1 MTAPSPSGARYQLC
15 DVSNAIGRFG
25 FRDLVPDLKRLL
37 DEDLLRLSRAIRGR
51 SEALKR
57 GDIRATSDASMRY
70 GNQYREA
77 LSRLGG
83 EESVALA
90 AQYVE
95 NRDFGSDAALA
106 LKAISD
112 KQLNL
117 PEPDF
122 RRQWP
127 WLDEVGEAR
136 AARAVVPRRPPA
148 NALADP
154 IFAAIYRLATPETDK
169 AAQLLAIDLARIAL
183 AMPHSDRDALI
194 ARVLALPQD
203 VRAKR
208 GLLAAITL
216 DGQVPDVN
224 VIMQGVDQWLQDDSG
239 GAWHKRQNTWEI
251 ESWLELLPYTNQP
264 SVIDALTKVKAFYG
278 AGWPKRWARVLTSVA
293 RLPGTEGEAL
303 LARLARAHK
312 DIATDFEWM
321 KAILGRDSAAA
332 VLLYVDLFIEGV
344 FGQGPE
350 AADVWHGGREL
361 AVYVQKFPQLKAEMK
376 QRYEAIRPGPARTM
390 LEHLF
395 GKLGDDDD
403 LIVMVKKYVASGQPY
418 DDLMDAAVRATSLRN
433 EPVGDGSN
441 SYNIYPASTA
451 PVRKYLFGLLGGS
464 PQEALLAKN
473 CLIATDILRDEYG
486 IAADD
491 TRHPDVLSERPWPS
505 EAG

>member
-1 MTAPSPSGARYQLC
+1 MPLKLVQDILRICEHGVVRIMPFAVSDPVCDSLC
-15 DVSNAIGRFG
+15 NG
-25 FRDLVPDLKRLL
+25 FLFK
-37 DEDLLRLSRAIRGR
+37 
-51 SEALKR
+51 
-57 GDIRATSDASMRY
+57 
-70 GNQYREA
+70 
-77 LSRLGG
+77 
-83 EESVALA
+83 
-90 AQYVE
+90 
-95 NRDFGSDAALA
+95 
-106 LKAISD
+106 
-112 KQLNL
+112 
-117 PEPDF
+117 
-122 RRQWP
+122 
-127 WLDEVGEAR
+127 
-136 AARAVVPRRPPA
+136 
-148 NALADP
+148 
-154 IFAAIYRLATPETDK
+154 
-169 AAQLLAIDLARIAL
+169 
-183 AMPHSDRDALI
+183 
-194 ARVLALPQD
+194 PQD

-208 GLLAAITL
+208 GLLAAIPL

-224 VIMQGVDQWLQDDSG
+224 VIMQGVDQWLQDDFG
-239 GAWHKRQNTWEI
+239 DAWHKRQNTWEI
-251 ESWLELLPYTNQP
+251 EPWLELLPYTNQP
-264 SVIDALTKVKAFYG
+264 ESVIDGLTKVKAFYG

-293 RLPGTEGEAL
+293 GLPGTEGEAL

-321 KAILGRDSAAA
+321 KAILGRASAAA

-361 AVYVQKFPQLKAEMK
+361 AVYVQKLPQLKAEMK

-403 LIVMVKKYVASGQPY
+403 LIVMVTKYVASGQPY
-418 DDLMDAAVRATSLRN
+418 DDLMDAAVQATSLRK
-433 EPVGDGSN
+433 ETVGDGSN

>member
-1 MTAPSPSGARYQLC
+1 
-15 DVSNAIGRFG
+15 
-25 FRDLVPDLKRLL
+25 
-37 DEDLLRLSRAIRGR
+37 
-51 SEALKR
+51 
-57 GDIRATSDASMRY
+57 MR
-70 GNQYREA
+70 
-77 LSRLGG
+77 
-83 EESVALA
+83 
-90 AQYVE
+90 
-95 NRDFGSDAALA
+95 AALA

-136 AARAVVPRRPPA
+136 AARAVLPKPPPA
-148 NALADP
+148 NALAEP
-154 IFAAIYRLATPETDK
+154 IFAAISRLATPETDK
-169 AAQLLAIDLARIAL
+169 AGQLLAIDLARIAL
-183 AMPHSDRDALI
+183 AMPHSDQDALI

-203 VRAKR
+203 LRAKR

-239 GAWHKRQNTWEI
+239 DAWHKRQNTWEI
-251 ESWLELLPYTNQP
+251 EPWLELLPYTNQP
-264 SVIDALTKVKAFYG
+264 ESMIDGLTKVKAFYG
-278 AGWPKRWARVLTSVA
+278 AGWPKRWTRVLTAVA
-293 RLPGTEGEAL
+293 GLPGTEGEAL
-303 LARLARAHK
+303 LAALARAHK

-321 KAILGRDSAAA
+321 KAILGRDSAEA

-344 FGQGPE
+344 FGQGPD

-361 AVYVQKFPQLKAEMK
+361 AAYFQKFPHLKAELK
-376 QRYEAIRPGPARTM
+376 QRYEAIGPGPAQTM

-395 GKLGDDDD
+395 GELGDDDD
-403 LIVMVKKYVASGQPY
+403 LIVMVKKYAASGRPY
-418 DDLMDAAVRATSLRN
+418 DGLMDAAVRATALRN

-451 PVRKYLFGLLGGS
+451 PVRKYLFGLLRGS

-473 CLIATDILRDEYG
+473 CLIATDLFCDEYG
-486 IAADD
+486 FAAAD
-491 TRHPDVLSERPWPS
+491 TRHPDVLSQRPWPS
-505 EAG
+505 EAEI